1 MNTLTDLEKR
11 KQQLLNELENIDSE
25 IKNNHNTNINNITN
39 EIKQRINIIKKELP
53 EFKIKHDITY
63 DDTYVDLEISFK
75 DINDDEDKDI
85 HLERLIITDVET
97 IDDVKLLDNFIKQI
111 PKIKYL
117 LKLIKT
123 SNDNNYKYY
132 KFSNYN
138 NLTLR
143 LEKWRYIDGDTRK
156 RIQAEISNI
165 NNDTCELLISIGL
178 ELNNYTIFNYKMSD
192 NNFNY
197 SVEFEITTEGYDS
210 PEINRTYKTEFDEV
224 RLDDVESIIAKFEK
238 TVDEND
244 ILNKLKQYNTIGE

>member
-1 MNTLTDLEKR
+1 MKTLTDLEKR

-25 IKNNHNTNINNITN
+25 IKNNHNTNINNIEN
-39 EIKQRINIIKKELP
+39 EIKKRVRIIKKELP
-53 EFKIKHDITY
+53 EFEIKYDIMYDVTY
-63 DDTYVDLEISFK
+63 LDLEISFN
-75 DINDDEDKDI
+75 DINDTDTDI
-85 HLERLIITDVET
+85 HLERLVIADVET
-97 IDDVKLLDNFIKQI
+97 IDDLDLLDNFIKQI

-123 SNDNNYKYY
+123 SNDKNYKYY

-138 NLTLR
+138 NLI
-143 LEKWRYIDGDTRK
+143 LELENWCYSNDDAKK

-178 ELNNYTIFNYKMSD
+178 ELNNYTIFNYKSSD

-197 SVEFEITTEGYDS
+197 TVEFEITTEGYDS

-224 RLDDVESIIAKFEK
+224 KIDDVFNIISKFEE
-238 TVDEND
+238 TINNND
-244 ILNKLKQYNTIGE
+244 IIYKLETLTK